1 MTSHPIPALYLG
13 GHTLT
18 REAMRA
24 VLARAGIRVSAAVS
38 IQDAVDRMDLEG
50 PFQVALVDDDAL
62 GEALTLEAVETLAH
76 KAPDCPVAVLSASRS
91 PVFPAD
97 VLRAGAA
104 GYLSKESGVD
114 ELRRAI
120 ARIAQGQVVVDPMVT
135 RTLLGLLGPLAITPA
150 NGSTTGSNGHE
161 PKVPHLSGIER
172 RVLTLVAEG
181 KVNKQ
186 IGAALGLSPLTIKNH
201 LARIRARLG
210 AGDKAQAVA
219 IAMRSGL
226 LE

>member
-18 REAMRA
+18 REAIRA

-38 IQDAVDRMDLEG
+38 IQDAVDRTDLEG
-50 PFQVALVDDDAL
+50 PFEVALVDDDAL
-62 GEALTLEAVETLAH
+62 GETLALQAVETLVH
-76 KAPDCPVAVLSASRS
+76 KAPECPVAVLSASRS

-97 VLRAGAA
+97 VVRAGAS

-120 ARIAQGQVVVDPMVT
+120 ARIAQGQVVLDPMVT
-135 RTLLGLLGPLAITPA
+135 RTLLGLLGPLAA
-150 NGSTTGSNGHE
+150 RSGNGEGSNGSNGHE
-161 PKVPHLSGIER
+161 PSVPHLSAVER

-201 LARIRARLG
+201 LARIRVRLG
-210 AGDKAQAVA
+210 AGD
-219 IAMRSGL
+219 
-226 LE
+226 